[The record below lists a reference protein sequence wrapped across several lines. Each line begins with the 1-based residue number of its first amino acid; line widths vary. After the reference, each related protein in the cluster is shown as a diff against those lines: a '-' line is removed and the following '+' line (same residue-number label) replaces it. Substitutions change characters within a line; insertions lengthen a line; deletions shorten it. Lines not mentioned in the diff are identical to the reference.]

1 MSRMNCKI
9 PASLLV
15 RVTYS
20 NTTVE
25 DIPKILPLELFFA
38 SREELRTMFW
48 QLLVCVSAWMRTE
61 LRFDPRYTRK
71 KAI

>member
-1 MSRMNCKI
+1 MNLQKKQDRQRTNKVPRYMSRMNCKI

-38 SREELRTMFW
+38 SREELRTMF
-48 QLLVCVSAWMRTE
+48 
-61 LRFDPRYTRK
+61 
-71 KAI
+71 

>member
-1 MSRMNCKI
+1 MNLQKNQDRQRTNKVPRYMSRMNCKI

-38 SREELRTMFW
+38 SREELRTMF
-48 QLLVCVSAWMRTE
+48 
-61 LRFDPRYTRK
+61 
-71 KAI
+71 

>member
-1 MSRMNCKI
+1 MNLQKKQDRQRTNKVPRYMSRMNCKI

-15 RVTYS
+15 LVTYS

-38 SREELRTMFW
+38 SREELRTMF
-48 QLLVCVSAWMRTE
+48 
-61 LRFDPRYTRK
+61 
-71 KAI
+71 